1 MEKNQ
6 EQKERE
12 KKTRKEKKRLTE
24 QFQAI
29 DEKKK
34 KLVEGL
40 IERAAFMRV
49 LLEELEEDL
58 NKNGY
63 WEWFSQGDQA
73 PYQRKRPAADLYNQT
88 NKNYQSII
96 KQLSDLLPK
105 DVPQPMTEDD
115 GFERFVGTRD
125 GLQ

>member
-105 DVPQPMTEDD
+105 DVPQPIAEDD
-115 GFERFVGTRD
+115 GFERFVGARD